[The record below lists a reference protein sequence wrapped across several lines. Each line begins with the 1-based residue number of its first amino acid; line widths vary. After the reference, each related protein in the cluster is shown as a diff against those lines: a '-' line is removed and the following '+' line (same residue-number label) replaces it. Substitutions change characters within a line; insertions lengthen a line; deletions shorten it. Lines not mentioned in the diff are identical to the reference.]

1 MSEEELQMLVER
13 NLSAKTVSTATGL
26 EVAEKIKLI
35 ADRENVEFAIAGG
48 LAMHLYG
55 FERAT
60 KDVDFLANK
69 RLPVTVV
76 RYLSFG
82 GERYEIEI
90 GGETID
96 VDWIMRRDNYKEL
109 YRQALADAT
118 AIKQSK
124 IITPEWLVIL
134 KYIAG
139 RGKDRLDILWLLQ
152 QKNLVKRKVVKRN
165 IEKVLGKL
173 GTVGFLLGLQREYDL
188 ADVMGL
194 RAAGDE
200 NESYIPDDDECPNY
214 NE

>member
-1 MSEEELQMLVER
+1 MSEEELQKLFER
-13 NLSAKTVSTATGL
+13 NLAAKTVSTATGL
-26 EVAEKIKLI
+26 KVAEKIKEI

-82 GERYEIEI
+82 GERFEIEI
-90 GGETID
+90 GGEKID
-96 VDWIMRRDNYKEL
+96 VDWIMRRDNYKDFYKL
-109 YRQALADAT
+109 ALAEAT
-118 AIKQSK
+118 EVKGWK
-124 IITPEWLVIL
+124 ILTPEWLVIL

-139 RGKDRLDILWLLQ
+139 RPKDEIDMLWLLQ
-152 QKNLVKRKVVKRN
+152 QENLVKRRVVRKKFIEVAGAMQGDLIYREIERRYFPLATKRN
-165 IEKVLGKL
+165 N
-173 GTVGFLLGLQREYDL
+173 
-188 ADVMGL
+188 
-194 RAAGDE
+194 GDE
-200 NESYIPDDDECPNY
+200 NESYIPPDSEDYPEY